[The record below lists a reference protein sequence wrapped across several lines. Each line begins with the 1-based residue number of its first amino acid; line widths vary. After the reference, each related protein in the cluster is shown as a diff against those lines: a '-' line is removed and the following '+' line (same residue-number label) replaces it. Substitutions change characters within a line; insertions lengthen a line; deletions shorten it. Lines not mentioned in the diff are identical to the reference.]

1 MLEILQHEKK
11 AVGIKQTTKA
21 LKQDIARALYVAE
34 DADAYLIDQ
43 LIELA
48 RSKQVEVIKIE
59 SMKKLGKAC
68 GIDVGAAAAAV
79 LK

>member
-11 AVGIKQTTKA
+11 AVGFKQTTKA
-21 LKQDIARALYVAE
+21 LKQEIAKVLYVAE
-34 DADAYLIDQ
+34 DADAFLVEQ
-43 LIELA
+43 LIEIA
-48 RSKQVEVIKIE
+48 RSKHIEVIKVE

>member
-11 AVGIKQTTKA
+11 AVGIKQTAKA
-21 LKQDIARALYVAE
+21 IKQDIAKALYVAE
-34 DADAYLIDQ
+34 DADAFLIEQ
-43 LIELA
+43 LIEAA
-48 RSKQVEVIKIE
+48 RAKHIEVIRVE

-68 GIDVGAAAAAV
+68 GIDVGAASAAV

>member
-1 MLEILQHEKK
+1 MLENLQHEKK
-11 AVGIKQTTKA
+11 IIGIKQTAKA
-21 LKQDIARALYVAE
+21 LKQDKVKTLYVAE
-34 DADAYLIDQ
+34 DAEAHLIQQ

-48 RSKQVEVIKIE
+48 KGKDIDVIKVE

-68 GIDVGAAAAAV
+68 EIDVGAAAAAA

>member
-21 LKQDIARALYVAE
+21 IKQDIAKVLYVAE
-34 DADAYLIDQ
+34 DADAFLIEQLIDA
-43 LIELA
+43 A
-48 RSKQVEVIKIE
+48 RSKHVEVVKVE
-59 SMKKLGKAC
+59 TMKKLGKAC
-68 GIDVGAAAAAV
+68 GIDVGAAAAAI

>member
-11 AVGIKQTTKA
+11 TVGIKQTTKA
-21 LKQDIARALYVAE
+21 LKQDIAKALYVAE

-48 RSKQVEVIKIE
+48 RSKHIEVIKIE

-68 GIDVGAAAAAV
+68 GIDVGAAAVAV